1 GMDPVRSQAQVLRRG
16 ARRTRMLGPLVLA
29 AGGWWAGDVGG
40 ADLGA
45 VPALGLRVARGVQV
59 TLFADANLAGDNYS
73 LTLGSR
79 GNVVVSGPGY
89 IRTLLDDNGDG
100 AADRGVDFA
109 KTPSGSMGMA
119 FDGPDLLFVGDGALW
134 RFRDTN
140 GDGQADGEP
149 ERLLGLRSAE

>member
-1 GMDPVRSQAQVLRRG
+1 
-16 ARRTRMLGPLVLA
+16 
-29 AGGWWAGDVGG
+29 
-40 ADLGA
+40 
-45 VPALGLRVARGVQV
+45 LGLRVARGFQV
-59 TLFADANLAGDNYS
+59 TLFADANLADDIYS
-73 LTLGSR
+73 LTLDSR

-149 ERLLGLRSAE
+149 ERLLGLRSAEHGGHAVRRGPEGLWYILGGNDSKLDQTQVNATGVAGRKLEG